1 MPRCVIT
8 TRRRE
13 EPVTCQPPLPR
24 REETRIIQVSGSV
37 TGGTATLG
45 SMQVAGPHGPQ
56 PHHARANIRLESGLS
71 EIT

>member
-45 SMQVAGPHGPQ
+45 SMLTP
-56 PHHARANIRLESGLS
+56 STGLGA
-71 EIT
+71 